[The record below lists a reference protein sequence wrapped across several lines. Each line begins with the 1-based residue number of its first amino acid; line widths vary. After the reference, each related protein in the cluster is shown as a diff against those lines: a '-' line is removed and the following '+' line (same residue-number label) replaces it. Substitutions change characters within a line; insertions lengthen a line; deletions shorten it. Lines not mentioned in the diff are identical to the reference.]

1 MKKVA
6 SLIIAITIP
15 LLIGGL
21 GSIFTQESVSSWY
34 LELNKPSFNPPN
46 WAFPVAWTYLYIT
59 MGIAS
64 WLVWIKKPVSNLVK
78 PALILY
84 GIHLFFNLIWSYLF
98 FTLRNPEF
106 ALAEIIILWG
116 LILVMT
122 IRFFSIS
129 KPAGYLLIPYL
140 AWVSF
145 ATILNASIVIL
156 N

>member
-98 FTLRNPEF
+98 FTLRNPEL

-145 ATILNASIVIL
+145 ATILNGSIVIL